1 MNNTLF
7 LINFNERKKIFSST
21 RRKKRYI
28 LFLHI
33 IKETIDK
40 EIIFVAPVC
49 ENRMLNLTV
58 IAFPEIY

>member
-1 MNNTLF
+1 MNNTLYR
-7 LINFNERKKIFSST
+7 IDFNARKKIFCSI

-40 EIIFVAPVC
+40 EIIFARPVC
-49 ENRMLNLTV
+49 KNKMLNLTV
-58 IAFPEIY
+58 IAFPKIY

>member
-7 LINFNERKKIFSST
+7 LINFNERKKIFNSI

-49 ENRMLNLTV
+49 EK
-58 IAFPEIY
+58 

>member
-7 LINFNERKKIFSST
+7 LINFNERKKIFSSI
-21 RRKKRYI
+21 RRKIRYI

-40 EIIFVAPVC
+40 EIIFVAPVY

-58 IAFPEIY
+58 IAFLEIY

>member
-7 LINFNERKKIFSST
+7 LINFNERKKIFSSI

-40 EIIFVAPVC
+40 EIIFIAPVC
-49 ENRMLNLTV
+49 EKRMLNLTV
-58 IAFPEIY
+58 IVFPEIY